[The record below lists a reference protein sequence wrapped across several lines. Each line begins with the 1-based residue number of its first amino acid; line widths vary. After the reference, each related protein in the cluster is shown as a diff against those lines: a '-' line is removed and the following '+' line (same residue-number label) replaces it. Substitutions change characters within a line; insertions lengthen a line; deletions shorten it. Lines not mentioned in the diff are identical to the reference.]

1 MICKFTFEDGSE
13 YLVHHGVKGMKW
25 GVWNAETRAKYGHGR
40 SSRKKGL
47 SQTQKAILR
56 TVGTA
61 AAVGTIAFG
70 ARAVGTLL
78 GGPAG
83 GVAASRVAGTAT
95 RTCAKVLSDKYGVP
109 SLYDVA
115 VSSDDVRQGMQALR
129 QMFDGRH
136 KYQVSDTAL
145 DHLHAVAKQ

>member
-13 YLVHHGVKGMKW
+13 YLAHHGVKGMKW
-25 GVWNAETRAKYGHGR
+25 GVWNAETRAKYGRVG

-47 SQTQKAILR
+47 NQTQKAILR

-61 AAVGTIAFG
+61 AAVGTIALG
-70 ARAVGTLL
+70 ARAVGTML

-95 RTCAKVLSDKYGVP
+95 RTFANVLSDKYGVP

-115 VSSDDVRQGMQALR
+115 VSSDDVRQGMQALS

-136 KYQVSDTAL
+136 KYQVSDAAL